1 MDPAAFAALV
11 RDASDD
17 QLAEGMRTNRDLILE
32 QIFDGMAE
40 SLDPDSA
47 SQAEA
52 VIEWRIS
59 GREDGGHDCYQ
70 VVIDHG
76 TCAVTRDG
84 DEATNVTYTIA
95 PVDFI
100 RLITGN
106 ASGPELFMTGR
117 ITIDGDLMLA
127 AMVQSWFRQ
136 PGPPASAGA

>member
-1 MDPAAFAALV
+1 M
-11 RDASDD
+11 
-17 QLAEGMRTNRDLILE
+17 
-32 QIFDGMAE
+32 
-40 SLDPDSA
+40 
-47 SQAEA
+47 
-52 VIEWRIS
+52 
-59 GREDGGHDCYQ
+59 
-70 VVIDHG
+70 
-76 TCAVTRDG
+76 TRDG
-84 DEATNVTYTIA
+84 DETTNVTYTIA